1 MQRPTAFLRQSAT
14 IRWPVAAAGVVA
26 GWGLALACQA
36 QTPAAPVVAAP
47 ASTAPATTAPEQRTE
62 RITHHDAGSRIEEL
76 RIGGQT
82 RSIDVETNSSVPG
95 YQVQP
100 LDAAQPDASTG
111 QPAGKAGKS
120 SWRVLSF

>member
-1 MQRPTAFLRQSAT
+1 MQRPTVFSRPPAT
-14 IRWPVAAAGVVA
+14 TRWPVAAAGVVA

-36 QTPAAPVVAAP
+36 QTPVPPVAAP
-47 ASTAPATTAPEQRTE
+47 APSSAPEQRVE

-82 RSIDVETNSSVPG
+82 RSIDVDTNSSVPG

-100 LDAAQPDASTG
+100 LDPNQPHDNSG

>member
-1 MQRPTAFLRQSAT
+1 MQRPTVFSRQSAG

-36 QTPAAPVVAAP
+36 QAQTPPPPVATPASPAP
-47 ASTAPATTAPEQRTE
+47 AAALEQRTE

>member
-1 MQRPTAFLRQSAT
+1 MQRPTVFSRQFAG
-14 IRWPVAAAGVVA
+14 IRWPVAAFGVVA

-36 QTPAAPVVAAP
+36 QAQTPVPPVAAP
-47 ASTAPATTAPEQRTE
+47 AAALEQRTE